1 MSEGRR
7 SSRRGRRGNQAG
19 AVDPAATTSGF
30 EQLAWQQLTM
40 PFKPTEV
47 ATDEQVELIH
57 DASMRIL
64 EQIGIDVLLPE
75 SREMMVAAGA
85 TAKGDRV
92 CFGRKMIME
101 LIDKVPGQFTL
112 HARNP
117 AHNIQVGKNFVNF
130 GTVASAPNT
139 NSLDG
144 GRRPG
149 NHQDYQTFLRLMQQ
163 LNIMHFTSGYP
174 VEPVDLHPSVRHLHC
189 LADCVTLTDKVFHCY
204 SLGKQRNLDA
214 MEIARIGRGI
224 SHEQFAEEPSIFT
237 IINSNSPLKL
247 DEYMLQGIIEMSS
260 RNQVVVLTPFT
271 LAGVMAPVTIAGALA
286 QQNAEALAGIAFTQ
300 IVNPGAPAVY
310 GGFTSNVDMKSG
322 APAFGTPEYVLAAQ
336 ISGQLARR
344 YKMPFRSSNVSAANS
359 VDAQAGYEST
369 MALWGAISGGSNFI
383 MHGAGWMEGGLSA
396 SFEKMM
402 VDADL
407 LQMMAAY
414 MQGVEITEA
423 SLGLEAI
430 KDVGPGGHFF
440 GTAHTMERYKT
451 AFYSPI
457 ISDWR
462 NFESW
467 EEAGSPTAIQK
478 ANKVY
483 KQLLAEYEEPALG
496 DAQREE
502 LDSFIARRVED
513 GGVATDF

>member
-7 SSRRGRRGNQAG
+7 ARRGRRGKVAG
-19 AVDPAATTSGF
+19 NATGQRF
-30 EQLAWQQLTM
+30 EQQAWQQLKM

-47 ATDEQVELIH
+47 VADEQVELIH
-57 DASMRIL
+57 DAAMRIL
-64 EQIGIDVLLPE
+64 EDIGIDVLLPE
-75 SREMMVAAGA
+75 AREIMLKAGA
-85 TAKGDRV
+85 TAKGERV
-92 CFGRKMIME
+92 YFERE
-101 LIDKVPGQFTL
+101 LLMQLISTVPEQFTL

-117 AHNIQVGKNFVNF
+117 AHNFQVGKNFVNF

-149 NHQDYQTFLRLMQQ
+149 NQQDYQTFLRLMQS

-189 LADCVTLTDKVFHCY
+189 LSDCVTLTDKVFHCY
-204 SLGKQRNLDA
+204 SLGRDRNRDA
-214 MEIARIGRGI
+214 IEIARIGRGI
-224 SHEQFAEEPSIFT
+224 SREQLKKEPSIFT
-237 IINSNSPLKL
+237 VINSNSPLKL
-247 DEYMLQGIIEMSS
+247 DEPMLQGIIEMSS
-260 RNQVVVLTPFT
+260 LNQPIVLTPFT
-271 LAGVMAPVTIAGALA
+271 LAGAMAPVTIAGALA
-286 QQNAEALAGIAFTQ
+286 QQNAEALAGIAFSQ
-300 IVNPGAPAVY
+300 MVNPGAPAVY

-336 ISGQLARR
+336 ISGQLAR
-344 YKMPFRSSNVSAANS
+344 YYNIPFRSSNVCAANT

-369 MALWGAISGGSNFI
+369 MALWGALTGGTNFV

-396 SFEKMM
+396 SPEKMM

-407 LQMMAAY
+407 LQMMAVW
-414 MQGVEITEA
+414 MKGVEISEEA
-423 SLGLEAI
+423 FGLDAI
-430 KDVGPGGHFF
+430 RDVGPGGHYF
-440 GTAHTMERYKT
+440 GTAHTMARYKT
-451 AFYSPI
+451 AFYSPM

-467 EEAGSPTAIQK
+467 TEAGAPDALQK

-483 KQLLAEYEEPALG
+483 KQLLSEYEEPAL
-496 DAQREE
+496 DPARREE
-502 LDSFIARRVED
+502 LDAFVAKRVEQ

>member
-1 MSEGRR
+1 MPF
-7 SSRRGRRGNQAG
+7 
-19 AVDPAATTSGF
+19 DPANVASE
-30 EQLAWQQLTM
+30 EQL
-40 PFKPTEV
+40 
-47 ATDEQVELIH
+47 ELIH
-57 DASMRIL
+57 DGSMRVL
-64 EQIGIDVLLPE
+64 EQIGIDVLLPQA
-75 SREMMVAAGA
+75 RDMMVAAGA
-85 TAKGDRV
+85 TADGERV
-92 CFGRKMIME
+92 RFGREMIAE
-101 LIDKVPGQFTL
+101 LIASVPARFTL

-117 AHNIQVGKNFVNF
+117 AHNIQVGGRYVNF

-144 GRRPG
+144 GRRAG
-149 NHQDYQTFLRLMQQ
+149 NQHDYQTFLRLMQS

-204 SLGKQRNLDA
+204 SLGRQRNLDA
-214 MEIARIGRGI
+214 IEIARIGRGV
-224 SHEQFAEEPSIFT
+224 SAEQFASEPSLFT

-247 DEYMLQGIIEMSS
+247 DDYMLQGIIEMSS
-260 RNQVVVLTPFT
+260 RNQPVVLTPFT
-271 LAGVMAPVTIAGALA
+271 LAGAMAPVTIAGALV

-300 IVNPGAPAVY
+300 IVQRGAPAVY

-344 YKMPFRSSNVSAANS
+344 YQLPFRSSNVCAANA

-369 MALWGAISGGSNFI
+369 MALWGAVTGGSNFV

-407 LQMMAAY
+407 LQMMASY
-414 MQGVEITEA
+414 LRGVEINEA
-423 SLGLEAI
+423 SLGLDAI
-430 KDVGPGGHFF
+430 LDVGPGGHFF
-440 GTAHTMERYKT
+440 GTEHTMQRYKS
-451 AFYSPI
+451 AFYSPM

-467 EEAGSPTAIQK
+467 TEAGSPTAVTK
-478 ANKVY
+478 ANAIY
-483 KQLLAEYEEPALG
+483 KQLLGEYREPPLEPAS
-496 DAQREE
+496 REE
-502 LDSFIARRVED
+502 LDAFIARRVAE
-513 GGVATDF
+513 GGVKTDF

>member
-1 MSEGRR
+1 MNSEERKPRR
-7 SSRRGRRGNQAG
+7 RRRGKSSAASAG
-19 AVDPAATTSGF
+19 ANNLV
-30 EQLAWQQLTM
+30 EQMPWQQLSM
-40 PFKPTEV
+40 PFAPTDV
-47 ATDEQVELIH
+47 ASQEQIELIH
-57 DASMRIL
+57 DGSMRVL
-64 EQIGIDVLLPE
+64 EQIGIDVLLPKA
-75 SREMMVAAGA
+75 REMMVAAGA
-85 TAKGDRV
+85 TANGERV
-92 CFGRKMIME
+92 CFGRETIME
-101 LIDKVPGQFTL
+101 LISHVPSQFTL

-117 AHNIQVGKNFVNF
+117 AHNFKVGAQYVNF

-149 NHQDYQTFLRLMQQ
+149 NQQDFQTFLKLMQS

-189 LADCVTLTDKVFHCY
+189 LSDCVTLTDKVFHCY
-204 SLGKQRNLDA
+204 SLGQQRNLDA
-214 MEIARIGRGI
+214 LEITRIGRGV
-224 SHEQFAEEPSIFT
+224 SAEQFAKEPSLFT

-247 DEYMLQGIIEMSS
+247 DDYMLQGIIEMSS
-260 RNQVVVLTPFT
+260 RNQPVVLTPFT
-271 LAGVMAPVTIAGALA
+271 LAGAMAPVTIAGALV

-300 IVNPGAPAVY
+300 IVNKGAPAVY

-336 ISGQLARR
+336 ISGQLARH
-344 YKMPFRSSNVSAANS
+344 YNMPFRSSNVCAANS

-369 MALWGAISGGSNFI
+369 MALWGAISGGSNFV

-407 LQMMAAY
+407 LQMMASY
-414 MQGVEITEA
+414 MKGVEISEEA
-423 SLGLEAI
+423 LGLDAI
-430 KDVGPGGHFF
+430 LDVGPGGHFF
-440 GTAHTMERYKT
+440 GTPHTMARYKD
-451 AFYSPI
+451 AFYSPL

-467 EEAGSPTAIQK
+467 TEAGSPSAVQK
-478 ANKVY
+478 ANTVY
-483 KQLLAEYEEPALG
+483 KKLLEEYTMPPLEA
-496 DAQREE
+496 ASKEE
-502 LDSFIARRVED
+502 LDTFVAHRLEQ